1 MPPAIFAENVTLAY
15 GPDQGIFDLTTQID
29 SGICAVV
36 GHNGAGKSTFF
47 ETLQGLRT
55 PQSGTVQVLG
65 HDPVRDRGHRAQ
77 LASLMGSSL
86 QSATPYPTAKPD
98 ELMNY
103 VAGLYP
109 NPADPRVLLDT
120 FDVPR
125 SSTIKSLSGG
135 EVQRLKC
142 ALALIGNPVVVI
154 LDEPTAGLDPSARLN
169 LYQVLNEYATNGA
182 TMLISTH
189 LTEDLDAMANRAIV
203 LNHGRIVSDISASE
217 LKSTELLR
225 FTTRVGLPIDQLR
238 TALSGEYLVSA
249 QTNGVYIIESDH
261 PIPASV
267 LATVASWCAENNAT
281 TSDLTIS
288 KNTLASTVMSH
299 FSEPSSGAM

>member
-1 MPPAIFAENVTLAY
+1 MSAAIVAENVTLAY
-15 GPDQGIFDLTTQID
+15 GPNQGIFDLTTQID

-36 GHNGAGKSTFF
+36 GHNGAGKSTFL
-47 ETLQGLRT
+47 ETLQGLRV
-55 PQSGTVQVLG
+55 PQSGTVRILG
-65 HDPVRDRGHRAQ
+65 RDPIRDRSHRAQ
-77 LASLMGSSL
+77 LASLMGAAL
-86 QSATPYPTAKPD
+86 QSATPYPTAKPG

-103 VAGLYP
+103 VSGLYP
-109 NPADPRVLLDT
+109 NPADPRLLLET

-125 SSTIKSLSGG
+125 SSTIKTLSGG

-142 ALALIGNPVVVI
+142 ALALIGNPVVVF

-169 LYQVLNEYATNGA
+169 LYRVLNEYAANGA

-203 LNHGRIVSDISASE
+203 FDRGRIVTDISASE
-217 LKSTELLR
+217 LKSTEILR

-238 TALSGEYLVSA
+238 TALSGEYSVSA
-249 QTNGVYIIESDH
+249 QTNGVYFIESEH

-267 LATVASWCAENNAT
+267 LASVASWCAEHNAP

-288 KNTLASTVMSH
+288 KNTLASTVMFH
-299 FSEPSSGAM
+299 FSESSGSGS

>member
-1 MPPAIFAENVTLAY
+1 MSAAIVAEYLTLAY
-15 GPDQGIFDLTTQID
+15 GPNQGIFDLTTQID

-103 VAGLYP
+103 VEGLYP

-249 QTNGVYIIESDH
+249 QTNGVYIIESDQ

-281 TSDLTIS
+281 TNDLTIS